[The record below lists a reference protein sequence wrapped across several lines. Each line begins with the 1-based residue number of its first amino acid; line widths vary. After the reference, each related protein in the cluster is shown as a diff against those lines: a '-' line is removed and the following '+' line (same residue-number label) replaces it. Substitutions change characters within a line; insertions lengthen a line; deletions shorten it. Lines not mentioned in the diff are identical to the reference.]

1 MAEYGMNTETDKIGG
16 SGIRKWNIKTGSW
29 GDWDTSTV
37 KPEYYNTVYMEPDY
51 VPGQG
56 AGNTLTAESASAAA
70 NTRANQYTVKKYDT
84 LSGIA
89 KANGTTWKELQA
101 LNPNITNPN
110 LIRPGQTIV
119 LPGQKTAAPQN
130 AQTAQE
136 AQINSLLGYD
146 AIAGLMQGISYP
158 VYSAPDLSSQYAAAG
173 QQYTAALEAAYQ
185 AQKAQLEKQAQE
197 LARQY
202 EGLRTQSYVNGRL
215 GSIGNNE
222 MLAAKGLAGNLYQGT
237 QSGVSETS
245 RVAQDIA
252 MRSNINLA
260 SAQEQAAKD
269 DIAAQILQAGYTKDV
284 QAAQYMA
291 DLSLQLAQAQ
301 AELAAQ
307 QYQAQVGAFN
317 AQMNMLGSLAGLY
330 GDQQNLNM
338 QQSAHDLDMLLG
350 NLQAQQLQKS
360 ISGSGRGSGSKKL
373 NNDGSALAESLLYT
387 LDPKMPASKRG
398 DAVNSLRGIL
408 GNYSGQYTQDAINQ
422 ANHKLYDY
430 AYELQYN
437 YANGLK

>member
-37 KPEYYNTVYMEPDY
+37 KPEYYNTVYREPDY
-51 VPGQG
+51 APGQG
-56 AGNTLTAESASAAA
+56 LGNTLTAESVSASG
-70 NTRANQYTVKKYDT
+70 NTQANQYTVKKYDT

-101 LNPNITNPN
+101 LNNLKNPN
-110 LIRPGQTIV
+110 LIRPGQTII
-119 LPGQKTAAPQN
+119 LPGQDNAETIELTLDNPQTN
-130 AQTAQE
+130 G
-136 AQINSLLGYD
+136 LLGYD
-146 AIAGLMQGISYP
+146 AIAGLMQGLSYP

-252 MRSNINLA
+252 MRNNINLA

-307 QYQAQVGAFN
+307 QYQAQVGAYN
-317 AQMNMLGSLAGLY
+317 ANMGLLSSLAGLY

-360 ISGSGRGSGSKKL
+360 ISGSSRSGSRRYSP
-373 NNDGSALAESLLYT
+373 GSYI
-387 LDPKMPASKRG
+387 G
-398 DAVNSLRGIL
+398 
-408 GNYSGQYTQDAINQ
+408 
-422 ANHKLYDY
+422 
-430 AYELQYN
+430 
-437 YANGLK
+437 NGLNTTELDRLANNIYDNASASADLYKYIDNMNRTPEEKNYLKAAIQDIDMASR

>member
-56 AGNTLTAESASAAA
+56 SGNTLTAESASASG
-70 NTRANQYTVKKYDT
+70 NTPANQYTVKKYDT

-101 LNPNITNPN
+101 LNNLKNPN
-110 LIRPGQTIV
+110 LIYPGQTII
-119 LPGQKTAAPQN
+119 LPGQVQTAPQN
-130 AQTAQE
+130 AQAAQE
-136 AQINSLLGYD
+136 TQTNGLLGYD
-146 AIAGLMQGISYP
+146 AIAGLMQGLSYP

-360 ISGSGRGSGSKKL
+360 ISGSSRSGSRRYSPGIY
-373 NNDGSALAESLLYT
+373 DGIDESDIETFVMNLYQSAPSSATMDSLF
-387 LDPKMPASKRG
+387 K
-398 DAVNSLRGIL
+398 
-408 GNYSGQYTQDAINQ
+408 AIDNQGWSNQ
-422 ANHKLYDY
+422 AKAYGKQALRELDY
-430 AYELQYN
+430 QETTR
-437 YANGLK
+437 ANQGR

>member
-51 VPGQG
+51 APGQG
-56 AGNTLTAESASAAA
+56 LGNTLTAESVSASG
-70 NTRANQYTVKKYDT
+70 NTQANQYTVKKYDT

-101 LNPNITNPN
+101 LNNLKNPN
-110 LIRPGQTIV
+110 LIRPGQTII
-119 LPGQKTAAPQN
+119 LPGQDNAETIELTLDNPQTN
-130 AQTAQE
+130 G
-136 AQINSLLGYD
+136 LLGYD
-146 AIAGLMQGISYP
+146 AIAGLMQGLSYP

-252 MRSNINLA
+252 MRNNINLA

-307 QYQAQVGAFN
+307 QYQAQVGAYN
-317 AQMNMLGSLAGLY
+317 ANMGLLSSLAGLY

-338 QQSAHDLDMLLG
+338 QQSAHELDMLLG

-360 ISGSGRGSGSKKL
+360 ISGSSRSGSRRYSP
-373 NNDGSALAESLLYT
+373 GSYI
-387 LDPKMPASKRG
+387 G
-398 DAVNSLRGIL
+398 
-408 GNYSGQYTQDAINQ
+408 
-422 ANHKLYDY
+422 
-430 AYELQYN
+430 
-437 YANGLK
+437 NGLNTTELDRLANNIYDNASASADLYKYIDNMNRTPEEKNYLKAAIQDIDMASR